1 MFLNLKSYLL
11 IMIGITLLGISLGIV
26 LGAYLK
32 ENVEYFI
39 YFSAILAGFGSFM
52 IVVGALNKKN
62 D

>member
-1 MFLNLKSYLL
+1 MFLNLKSYLF

-32 ENVEYFI
+32 NNMEYFI
-39 YFSAILAGFGSFM
+39 YFSSILAGIGSFM
-52 IVVGALNKKN
+52 IVVGALKKN